1 MALRLLALSL
11 PYVNAQAADLGAFL
25 NEEEHGGIP
34 LEAEDLTAELANQY
48 TVRMLPA
55 FFLLDEEDRVMASCS
70 GWTTKGTM
78 LDWLKFHITSA
89 TRSTVGVTGHA

>member
-11 PYVNAQAADLGAFL
+11 PYINAQADDLGAFL
-25 NEEEHGGIP
+25 NEEEHAGIP
-34 LEAEDLTAELANQY
+34 LEAEDLTQDLMNTY

-55 FFLLDEEDRVMASCS
+55 FFLLDEQGRVMATCS

-78 LDWLKFHITSA
+78 LDWLKFHITAA
-89 TRSTVGVTGHA
+89 TRSTVEVTGHA